1 MQLKVGA
8 RGSDLS
14 LSQTRWLIERLCAA
28 HKGLAVELVIIE
40 THGDRDQST
49 TLDNLWPTG
58 GFVKEIDR
66 ALLAGEIDLA
76 VHSLKDVPTEPV
88 PGLVLAATPV
98 RENPGDV
105 LLLREDL
112 TLDDLPANF
121 ILGTC
126 SARRALQFRRRIPQ
140 VEIRPI
146 RGNVPTRIRKLEEG
160 EFDGIILAA
169 AGLARLSIRP
179 RFAVPLPLDEFL
191 PAPGQG
197 ALAAQTR
204 EDDDVRR
211 IALAIDHPPTRLAVA
226 AERAFLRACGGGCHS
241 ALGALGTMTGDRMH
255 LRGELFVDER
265 PFAAECEGF
274 ANDPDALGA
283 TLARSIREAQQSCA
297 ASG

>member
-1 MQLKVGA
+1 MQLRVGA

-28 HKGLAVELVIIE
+28 NPGLAVEIVIIE

-88 PGLVLAATPV
+88 AGLVLAATPV
-98 RENPGDV
+98 RENPADV
-105 LLLREDL
+105 LLLREGL

-126 SARRALQFRRRIPQ
+126 SARRALQFSRRAPH

-169 AGLARLSIRP
+169 AGLARLGIKP
-179 RFAVPLPLDEFL
+179 RYAVPLPLDEFL

-204 EDDDVRR
+204 EDGDARR
-211 IALAIDHPPTRLAVA
+211 LALAIDHPPTRLAVA

-241 ALGALGTMTGDRMH
+241 ALGALGTMSGDRMH
-255 LRGELFVDER
+255 LRGELFIDER
-265 PFAAECEGF
+265 PFTAEHEGAAD
-274 ANDPDALGA
+274 DPDALGA
-283 TLARSIREAQQSCA
+283 ALARSIREAQQSCA